1 MGIFINRTIKSL
13 LCICIAFL
21 FASCTG
27 DSPRY
32 VIGVSQCSEDSWRSK
47 LQEELVMATYFNE
60 GIELRFTTAHDD
72 SKLQEQQIDSLAH
85 SGIDLLIVSP
95 NQVDNL
101 SEAIGNVRKAG
112 IPVILYDRKIS
123 KTSADDGYYFMGADN
138 YLIGEMLG
146 RYIAGRLG
154 GKGNIAEIG
163 GLKGS
168 SPAKERHDGFMNA
181 IKKYPDIKVI
191 GYQSGD
197 WTEASGEVA
206 MRRILKDYTGKIDV
220 VYGGNDRMA
229 VGARRV
235 LKEQGMDNNNIIYAG
250 VDALPTPNGGIQQV
264 ADSILTASAIYPTHG
279 DELLQLAIDVLD
291 GKTVPEETMLK
302 SSIVTSANAKVLLL
316 QHEEVVRQ
324 AAYLKK
330 MHANAGI
337 MHESIRNQRLVI
349 AVILTLIFIAVI
361 LLGLSIR
368 GYQVKHQLNEVLK
381 SKNGELEEKQK
392 ELSGAN
398 AQLSALN
405 TELTQKNDELSR
417 EKEIAERQRD
427 ELEEQRDKIIEM
439 SLNQQPEEQA
449 SEDDVLNGNEKHFR
463 RENEFL
469 NKFIAAINDQL
480 SNSDLSVEDIGSEMC
495 LSRVQLYRK
504 VKALTGKSPVEI
516 IREERLRRGHQLLAD
531 SSLTISEIA
540 YRVGFSSPSYFTKC
554 YKDMFGKSPTDVQK
568 M

>member
-1 MGIFINRTIKSL
+1 MGKIKTVVL
-13 LCICIAFL
+13 LCCACLILGIIAV
-21 FASCTG
+21 SCSS
-27 DSPRY
+27 DSTRY
-32 VIGVSQCSEDSWRSK
+32 VIGVSQCSEDSWRYK
-47 LQEELVMATYFNE
+47 LQDELHMATYFNE
-60 GIELRFTTAHDD
+60 GVELRITSAHND
-72 SKLQEQQIDSLAH
+72 SKLQEQQIDSLLH

-101 SEAIGNVRKAG
+101 TDAIGKVRKAG
-112 IPVILYDRKIS
+112 VPVILYDRKIS
-123 KTSADDGYYFMGADN
+123 KKSGLDYYFMGADN

-146 RYIAGRLG
+146 RYTVSRLN
-154 GKGNIAEIG
+154 GKGNIVEIG

-168 SPAKERHDGFMNA
+168 SPAQERHDGFMDV
-181 IKKYPDIKVI
+181 IKKYPDIKVL

-197 WTEASGEVA
+197 WTEASGEIA
-206 MRRILKDYTGKIDV
+206 MRRLIKDVHVPIDV

-235 LKEQGMDNNNIIYAG
+235 LREQGLDNGNILYLG
-250 VDALPTPNGGIQQV
+250 VDALPTNNGGMQQV

-279 DELLQLAIDVLD
+279 DELLQLAIRILN
-291 GKTVPEETMLK
+291 GETVPEETMFK

-316 QHEEVVRQ
+316 QHEEVERQ

-330 MHANAGI
+330 MHDNAGI

-349 AVILTLIFIAVI
+349 GVILTLIFIAVI
-361 LLGLSIR
+361 LLGLAIR
-368 GYQVKHQLNEVLK
+368 GYQVKHQLNEVLRN
-381 SKNGELEEKQK
+381 KNGELEQKQK

-398 AQLSALN
+398 AKLSALN
-405 TELTQKNDELSR
+405 TELKKKNDELSY

-439 SLNQQPEEQA
+439 SLNQQTEEQP